1 MKCTDRSL
9 YPNIHSQA
17 PYYLSPYYT
26 QVEVGFADTDWHR
39 VSTNWRFKVN
49 SYYHFD
55 FLLTHLIILK
65 NLQVL
70 NVIFVL
76 ILKIVCMI
84 KVGKGE
90 FLSSYTVRTE
100 LIMGVCLALI

>member
-1 MKCTDRSL
+1 MLTQ
-9 YPNIHSQA
+9 IGIGSQETGD
-17 PYYLSPYYT
+17 S
-26 QVEVGFADTDWHR
+26 V
-39 VSTNWRFKVN
+39 KVN

-76 ILKIVCMI
+76 LLKIVCMI

-100 LIMGVCLALI
+100 LIMGVCLALIWID